1 MATFFNRIGRVE
13 ITSGTKVIYSTANG
27 TATANVVGSSLR
39 ALDDIDFKFECTKVV
54 DMTTYQN
61 QARISILG
69 LSRETIQ
76 FLATYRNMA
85 QELEAQKRVRI
96 FASYK
101 DWGDNL
107 IFDGD
112 ITFARPSTP
121 PENWLEIEANVN
133 GERGEELYSRSFQRN
148 IRFYEAV
155 EALARDMGLKNVQ
168 WKNCED
174 EEAIAEKRK
183 IISYFEVRGTK
194 AKIIKDLGRMTN
206 FIVFEDC
213 GSLIL
218 LYDENTKTHAY
229 SNMPV
234 TISEE
239 NGMIGVPQVKQGL
252 SQGGDNQQKFGEL
265 EVKSFINP
273 SVRVWD
279 VVNIKS
285 VYLPDM
291 NGLYRVRQMTYSGH
305 FRGQDWYQTM
315 NLTKVNVPNVESV
328 RG

>member
-1 MATFFNRIGRVE
+1 
-13 ITSGTKVIYSTANG
+13 
-27 TATANVVGSSLR
+27 
-39 ALDDIDFKFECTKVV
+39 
-54 DMTTYQN
+54 
-61 QARISILG
+61 
-69 LSRETIQ
+69 
-76 FLATYRNMA
+76 
-85 QELEAQKRVRI
+85 
-96 FASYK
+96 
-101 DWGDNL
+101 
-107 IFDGD
+107 
-112 ITFARPSTP
+112 
-121 PENWLEIEANVN
+121 
-133 GERGEELYSRSFQRN
+133 
-148 IRFYEAV
+148 
-155 EALARDMGLKNVQ
+155 
-168 WKNCED
+168 
-174 EEAIAEKRK
+174 
-183 IISYFEVRGTK
+183 
-194 AKIIKDLGRMTN
+194 
-206 FIVFEDC
+206 
-213 GSLIL
+213 
-218 LYDENTKTHAY
+218 
-229 SNMPV
+229 MPV